1 MMLERG
7 SVASC
12 CLELFI
18 DEPVRSVIRG
28 VATTHQQE
36 LIQQYRAYIR
46 MNSSFE
52 DEKTSDG
59 IAMEPSNTITTDL
72 IFEPAP
78 GMSEIPI
85 SDESIAALDGTN
97 GDMALFAFEWLAE
110 TRAGQFGDYLFIT
123 QGGFIGKGPAKRKKE
138 DQVCIL
144 LGSNVPLLLR
154 RLDGPE
160 DSWHLVEEICNCL
173 TSRLMQD
180 SSRS

>member
-18 DEPVRSVIRG
+18 DEPVRSAIRG

-59 IAMEPSNTITTDL
+59 IAMEPSNTTTTDL
-72 IFEPAP
+72 IFEPVP
-78 GMSEIPI
+78 CMSEIPI
-85 SDESIAALDGTN
+85 SDESIAALDGAN
-97 GDMALFAFEWLAE
+97 GQMALFAFEWLAE
-110 TRAGQFGDYLFIT
+110 TRAGQFGDCLFIT
-123 QGGFIGKGPAKRKKE
+123 QGGFIGKGPAKMKKE

-160 DSWHLVEEICNCL
+160 DSWHLVGEICKCL

>member
-12 CLELFI
+12 CLELLI
-18 DEPVRSVIRG
+18 DEPVRSAIRG
-28 VATTHQQE
+28 VATTHQKE
-36 LIQQYRAYIR
+36 RIQQYGAYIR

-59 IAMEPSNTITTDL
+59 ITMEPSNTTTTDL
-72 IFEPAP
+72 VFEPVR

-85 SDESIAALDGTN
+85 SDESIAEL
-97 GDMALFAFEWLAE
+97 DMANGQMALLAFEWFAE
-110 TRAGQFGDYLFIT
+110 TRAGQFGDCLFIT
-123 QGGFIGKGPAKRKKE
+123 QGVFIGKGPTKMKKE

-154 RLDGPE
+154 RLDEPE
-160 DSWHLVEEICNCL
+160 DSWHLVGEICKCL